1 MSNKTLANQITSLL
15 LGIAAGDALGVPVE
29 FRPRGSFRV
38 RDMRGYGTHNQ
49 PPGTWSDDT
58 SLALCLAGSLSRG
71 FDLSDI
77 ARNFVRWRDEGASP
91 PAAMCLTSAYQ
102 PRKLLTASSQESR
115 RRMRD
120 VPE

>member
-1 MSNKTLANQITSLL
+1 MGGKTLAYQITSLL

-38 RDMRGYGTHNQ
+38 RDMQGYGTHSQ

-58 SLALCLAGSLSRG
+58 SLALCLADSLSRG

-77 ARNFVRWRDEGASP
+77 A
-91 PAAMCLTSAYQ
+91 
-102 PRKLLTASSQESR
+102 
-115 RRMRD
+115 
-120 VPE
+120 